1 MRNLAL
7 SIIGSCRQVTDLLQ
21 QVQNDRNEHHESCDF
36 HGESPCGA
44 GVARR
49 ASWSRDA
56 AGRLQRG
63 CIEVNCDEAH
73 DLRDEVQIKAVL
85 PAVSRAGH
93 VVRVL
98 S

>member
-1 MRNLAL
+1 MGDGMRNLAL

-49 ASWSRDA
+49 TS
-56 AGRLQRG
+56 
-63 CIEVNCDEAH
+63 
-73 DLRDEVQIKAVL
+73 
-85 PAVSRAGH
+85 
-93 VVRVL
+93 
-98 S
+98 